1 MDTDRLDERME
12 RLLETLA
19 MTQDRLV
26 ELSADVNEGLQR
38 MEAVLRQILAVL
50 TKDDTGRTAE

>member
-1 MDTDRLDERME
+1 METNRLEERRE

-19 MTQDRLV
+19 VTQDRLV

-38 MEAVLRQILAVL
+38 MEAVLRQILAAV
-50 TKDDTGRTAE
+50 TKEP

>member
-1 MDTDRLDERME
+1 METDRLEARME

-38 MEAVLRQILAVL
+38 MEAVLRQILAAVS
-50 TKDDTGRTAE
+50 KDERRPAC

>member
-1 MDTDRLDERME
+1 METDRLEDRME

-19 MTQDRLV
+19 VTQDRLV

-38 MEAVLRQILAVL
+38 MEAVLRQILAAV
-50 TKDDTGRTAE
+50 TKENAR

>member
-1 MDTDRLDERME
+1 METDQLADRME

-26 ELSADVNEGLQR
+26 ELSSDVNEGLQR
-38 MEAVLRQILAVL
+38 MEAVLRQILAAVS
-50 TKDDTGRTAE
+50 KP